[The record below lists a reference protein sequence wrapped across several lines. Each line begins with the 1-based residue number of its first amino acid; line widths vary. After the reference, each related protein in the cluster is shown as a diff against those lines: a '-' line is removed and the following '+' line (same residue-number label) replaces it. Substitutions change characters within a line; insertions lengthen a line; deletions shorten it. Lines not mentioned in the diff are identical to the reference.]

1 MIKVGY
7 QDKIRKLAY
16 VSVIIPAYNA
26 EYYIGQAVE
35 SVLRQS
41 YGEMIEIIV
50 INDCSTDGTDSVV
63 RGMIQEYQRTDCRN
77 RKICYIN
84 NEANVGVAES
94 RNCGVRIA
102 EGRFIAFLDAD
113 DWWDPDKLRIQ
124 FDKIEK
130 TDAVLCATGRE
141 LMSAVGVSTGRYIG
155 IQEKISYA
163 QLLKTNTIPCSSVI
177 LKTDVAREFPMC
189 HDELHEDYIL
199 WLQVLKKYGTAIG
212 INEPLLKSRMSEK
225 GKSRNKLKS
234 ARMQLGVYRYLGFGW
249 IKSLY
254 YFCNY
259 AVAGVK
265 KYHG

>member
-94 RNCGVRIA
+94 RNCGVRM
-102 EGRFIAFLDAD
+102 
-113 DWWDPDKLRIQ
+113 P
-124 FDKIEK
+124 
-130 TDAVLCATGRE
+130 VL
-141 LMSAVGVSTGRYIG
+141 L
-155 IQEKISYA
+155 
-163 QLLKTNTIPCSSVI
+163 CS
-177 LKTDVAREFPMC
+177 C
-189 HDELHEDYIL
+189 
-199 WLQVLKKYGTAIG
+199 
-212 INEPLLKSRMSEK
+212 
-225 GKSRNKLKS
+225 
-234 ARMQLGVYRYLGFGW
+234 
-249 IKSLY
+249 
-254 YFCNY
+254 
-259 AVAGVK
+259 
-265 KYHG
+265 